1 MGLFDTIAVSEKGG
15 FVKRARR
22 RILGIL
28 GFFAVIFVLG
38 MGSDFYQDFI
48 QPKLITATPT
58 SRPTEIPT
66 KFVQIQ
72 VPPTPTANSCF
83 SWEMI
88 TTKDIGKTV
97 CVYGTVYAQ
106 RLMSFGGAR
115 IVFDQYATFFLVS
128 PDFFFPDVK
137 EGDCVTAVGLVEQ
150 STEGRLFINIGDS
163 INFCETP

>member
-1 MGLFDTIAVSEKGG
+1 MGLFGRIVISRKGG
-15 FVKRARR
+15 LMKRIRR

-38 MGSDFYQDFI
+38 MGSGFYQDFI
-48 QPKLITATPT
+48 RPNLITATPT
-58 SRPTEIPT
+58 SRPTELPT
-66 KFVQIQ
+66 KFAQIL
-72 VPPTPTANSCF
+72 VSPTPTANSCF

-88 TTKDIGKTV
+88 TTKEVGKTV

-106 RLMSFGGAR
+106 RLMSYGGAR

-137 EGDCVTAVGLVEQ
+137 EGNCVTVVGLVEQ
-150 STEGRLFINIGDS
+150 SAEGRLFINIGDS
-163 INFCETP
+163 INFCATP